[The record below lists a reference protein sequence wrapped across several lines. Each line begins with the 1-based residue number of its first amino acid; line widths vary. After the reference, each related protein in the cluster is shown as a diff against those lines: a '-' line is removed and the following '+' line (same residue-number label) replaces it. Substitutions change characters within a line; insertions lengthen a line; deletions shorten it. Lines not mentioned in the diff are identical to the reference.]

1 MLAMRF
7 KGRIMLVA
15 STAIIAVASGYA
27 AARLTVSAAS
37 SPSGSSAASHAPD
50 SADSE
55 MRPLHPILIPRPSG
69 PPRTATGMFDELGR
83 EVSVS
88 CASCHANFT
97 ANLTARSGDDLREFH
112 VGLHTDHGGLSC
124 VTCHHPEN
132 YNLLRLADGTKLPFD
147 DVMTLCGQCHAP
159 QARDY
164 AIGAHGGMSGYWD
177 LSRGPQVRKNCIDC
191 HDPHAPA
198 FPHMIPT
205 FRPHDRFLGGG
216 HE

>member
-1 MLAMRF
+1 MKR
-7 KGRIMLVA
+7 KGRITLVV
-15 STAIIAVASGYA
+15 STVIVAVASGYA
-27 AARLTVSAAS
+27 AARLTQSAS
-37 SPSGSSAASHAPD
+37 SPSPEPASPAAAAHA
-50 SADSE
+50 
-55 MRPLHPILIPRPSG
+55 LHPVLIPRPSG
-69 PPRTATGMFDELGR
+69 PPRIATGSFDELGR
-83 EVSVS
+83 EVTVS

-97 ANLTARSGDDLREFH
+97 PNLATRSGEDLREFH
-112 VGLHTDHGGLSC
+112 AGLHTDHGGLAC
-124 VTCHHPEN
+124 VSCHHPEN
-132 YNLLRLADGTKLPFD
+132 YNLLRLADGTSLAFD

-205 FRPHDRFLGGG
+205 FRPHDRFLGVG